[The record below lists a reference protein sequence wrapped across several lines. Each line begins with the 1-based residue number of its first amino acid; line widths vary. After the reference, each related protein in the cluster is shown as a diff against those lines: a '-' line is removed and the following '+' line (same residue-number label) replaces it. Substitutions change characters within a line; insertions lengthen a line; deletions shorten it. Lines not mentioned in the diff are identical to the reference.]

1 MSIAKYA
8 RFIRNLFRL
17 EYIFVY
23 ASIILSAGIVAYLL
37 NVSAISPTN
46 IIMVGNLQAQSIIE
60 TLIYGFTVVLG
71 VAGVFLLA
79 KSAGDSQIDRIK
91 GIFFL
96 AGLGL
101 LILSFVMIFSLWSY
115 KIFG

>member
-1 MSIAKYA
+1 MSRNKY
-8 RFIRNLFRL
+8 IRYILNAFKL

-37 NVSAISPTN
+37 NASLIPPTN
-46 IIMVGNLQAQSIIE
+46 IIIIGNLQAQSIIE
-60 TLIYGFTVVLG
+60 TLIYGFVIVMG
-71 VAGVFLLA
+71 VAGAFLLA
-79 KSAGDSQIDRIK
+79 RSAGDGQMDRVK

-101 LILSFVMIFSLWSY
+101 LLLSFVMIYSLWSY